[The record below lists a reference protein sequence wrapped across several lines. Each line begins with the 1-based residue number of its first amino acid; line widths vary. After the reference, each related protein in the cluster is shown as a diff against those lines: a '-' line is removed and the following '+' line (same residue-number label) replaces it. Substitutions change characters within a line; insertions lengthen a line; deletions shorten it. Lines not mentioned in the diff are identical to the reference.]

1 MARVLLA
8 AALAAT
14 SLASA
19 MEVPGP
25 IASLSHCAFS
35 FGERQYDL
43 CPLFDGVGRGRKTV
57 DYYYAAGSEI
67 ETNIVYQLSLDGPL
81 ENDGQNMQVRLYS

>member
-8 AALAAT
+8 TAFAAT
-14 SLASA
+14 SFASA

-25 IASLSHCAFS
+25 IASPSHCAFS
-35 FGERQYDL
+35 SGERQYDL